1 MMQTFDD
8 NILSRPFGNF
18 QFMNFIEIMNGLL
31 HCCGDIGGNLDD
43 FVVLVQDHVSTNV
56 SLRNQVEM
64 DSKVKLLN
72 IVQVEEIS
80 PHKEELT
87 IVFKSLMQQ
96 GYTLVVAIG
105 IISSFM
111 DYDLYVVLVGAYF
124 LKPHFGPPPAQVDNL
139 PL

>member
-1 MMQTFDD
+1 MD
-8 NILSRPFGNF
+8 
-18 QFMNFIEIMNGLL
+18 
-31 HCCGDIGGNLDD
+31 CGGNLDD